1 MPFFNTKYPIICTPM
16 NKVSDAKLALAA
28 HTAGIIPSLIASF
41 SALSETVVELEKFN
55 NGAGNFTDLILAV
68 SPAQLSP
75 ELIDVILT
83 YNVTHLQLIDDIK
96 TVAEELALSSLKK
109 KNIKI
114 IVKRISTRSRGAE
127 YLHLVDAI
135 DIKGPEGASRVVNDG
150 VPLSSRLSQLQ
161 MLNPDLPIIV
171 TGGISTSAEIRQY
184 LDAGA
189 VAVGL
194 GTVFALSEES
204 CINYEKK
211 LAMIEKSFA
220 DVRNIGVSKQNA
232 IIFTPIPDEDANHTR
247 GLLIGRDSSSKG
259 LLFAGKAIDNISS
272 IKSVATI
279 VKELTAD
286 L

>member
-1 MPFFNTKYPIICTPM
+1 MPFFNAKYPIICTPM

-28 HTAGIIPSLIASF
+28 QAAGIIPSLVASF
-41 SALSETVVELEKFN
+41 SALSETAVELEKFN

-83 YNVTHLQLIDDIK
+83 YNVTHLQLLADIK
-96 TVAEELALSSLKK
+96 TAAEELMLSGLKK

-114 IVKRISTRSRGAE
+114 IVKRLSTNPRGAE

-150 VPLSSRLSQLQ
+150 VPLSRRLSQLQ
-161 MLNPDLPIIV
+161 LLYPELPIIV

-211 LAMIEKSFA
+211 LAMLEKSFA
-220 DVRNIGVSKQNA
+220 DVQNIGVGKQNA
-232 IIFTPIPDEDANHTR
+232 IVFTPIPDKDSNHTA

-259 LLFAGKAIDNISS
+259 LLFAGRAIDNISS

-279 VKELTAD
+279 VKELTVD

>member
-1 MPFFNTKYPIICTPM
+1 MPFFNAKYPIICTPM

-28 HTAGIIPSLIASF
+28 HAAGIIPSLVASF
-41 SALSETVVELEKFN
+41 SALSETAVELEKFN

-83 YNVTHLQLIDDIK
+83 YNVTHLQLIDGK
-96 TVAEELALSSLKK
+96 ATNTEKLALYNLKK

-114 IVKRISTRSRGAE
+114 IVKRLSTATRGVE

-211 LAMIEKSFA
+211 LAMLEKSFA
-220 DVRNIGVSKQNA
+220 DVRNIGVNKQNA
-232 IIFTPIPDEDANHTR
+232 IIFSPIPDKDSNHTA

-279 VKELTAD
+279 VKELTVD

>member
-1 MPFFNTKYPIICTPM
+1 MPFFKSKYPIICTPM

-28 HTAGIIPSLIASF
+28 HTAGIIPSLVASF
-41 SALSETVVELEKFN
+41 GALSETAVELEKFN

-83 YNVTHLQLIDDIK
+83 YNVTHLQLLEDIK
-96 TVAEELALSSLKK
+96 NVAEELMLSGLKK

-114 IVKRISTRSRGAE
+114 IVKRLSTNPRGVE

-211 LAMIEKSFA
+211 LAMLEKSFA
-220 DVRNIGVSKQNA
+220 NVRNIGVSKQNA

-279 VKELTAD
+279 VKELTVD

>member
-1 MPFFNTKYPIICTPM
+1 M

-114 IVKRISTRSRGAE
+114 IVKRISTRSIGAE

-135 DIKGPEGASRVVNDG
+135 DIKGPEGASRVINDG
-150 VPLSSRLSQLQ
+150 GPLSSRLSQLQ

-232 IIFTPIPDEDANHTR
+232 IVFTPIPDEDANHTR

-279 VKELTAD
+279 VKELIAD

>member
-1 MPFFNTKYPIICTPM
+1 MSFFKSKYPIICTPM

-28 HTAGIIPSLIASF
+28 HTAGIIPSLVALF
-41 SALSETVVELEKFN
+41 GALSETAVELEKFN

-83 YNVTHLQLIDDIK
+83 YNVTHLQLLEDIK
-96 TVAEELALSSLKK
+96 NVAEELMLSGLKK

-114 IVKRISTRSRGAE
+114 IVKRLSTTPSGVK

-135 DIKGPEGASRVVNDG
+135 DIKGPEAASRVINDG
-150 VPLSSRLSQLQ
+150 VPLSGRLSQLQ
-161 MLNPDLPIIV
+161 MLYPELPIIV

-211 LAMIEKSFA
+211 LAMLEKSFA
-220 DVRNIGVSKQNA
+220 DVRNIGVNKQNA
-232 IIFTPIPDEDANHTR
+232 IIFSPIPDKDSNNTA

-259 LLFAGKAIDNISS
+259 LLFAGRAIDNISS

-279 VKELTAD
+279 VKELTVD

>member
-1 MPFFNTKYPIICTPM
+1 MPFFNAKYPIICTPM

-28 HTAGIIPSLIASF
+28 HAAGIIPSLVASF
-41 SALSETVVELEKFN
+41 GALSETAVELEKFN

-83 YNVTHLQLIDDIK
+83 YNVTHLQLLEDIK
-96 TVAEELALSSLKK
+96 NVAEELMLSGLKK

-114 IVKRISTRSRGAE
+114 IVKRLSTNPRGVE

-161 MLNPDLPIIV
+161 MLYPDLPIIV

-211 LAMIEKSFA
+211 LAMLEKSFA
-220 DVRNIGVSKQNA
+220 DVRNIGVNKQNA

-259 LLFAGKAIDNISS
+259 LLFAGRAIDNISS

-279 VKELTAD
+279 VKELTVD

>member
-1 MPFFNTKYPIICTPM
+1 MPFFNAKYPIICTPM

-28 HTAGIIPSLIASF
+28 QAAGIIPSLVASF
-41 SALSETVVELEKFN
+41 TALSETAVELEKFN
-55 NGAGNFTDLILAV
+55 HGAGNFTDLILAAT
-68 SPAQLSP
+68 PAQLSP

-83 YNVTHLQLIDDIK
+83 YNVTHLQLLADIK
-96 TVAEELALSSLKK
+96 TAAEELMLSGLKK

-114 IVKRISTRSRGAE
+114 IVKRLSTNPRGAE

-135 DIKGPEGASRVVNDG
+135 DIKGPEAASRVVNDG
-150 VPLSSRLSQLQ
+150 VPLSRRLSQLQ
-161 MLNPDLPIIV
+161 VLYPELPIIV

-211 LAMIEKSFA
+211 LAMLEKSFA
-220 DVRNIGVSKQNA
+220 NVRNIGVGKQNA
-232 IIFTPIPDEDANHTR
+232 IIFTPIPDKDSNHTA

-279 VKELTAD
+279 VKELTVD

>member
-1 MPFFNTKYPIICTPM
+1 MPFFNAKYPIICTPM

-83 YNVTHLQLIDDIK
+83 YNVTHLQLLNDIA

-135 DIKGPEGASRVVNDG
+135 DIKGPEGASRVINDG

-279 VKELTAD
+279 VKELIAD

>member
-1 MPFFNTKYPIICTPM
+1 M

-28 HTAGIIPSLIASF
+28 HTAGIIPSLVALF
-41 SALSETVVELEKFN
+41 GALSETAVELEKFN

-68 SPAQLSP
+68 TPAQLSP
-75 ELIDVILT
+75 ELIDIILT
-83 YNVTHLQLIDDIK
+83 YNVTHLQLISSIQTA
-96 TVAEELALSSLKK
+96 TVAEELALISLKK

-114 IVKRISTRSRGAE
+114 IVKHLKTTTRSME
-127 YLHLVDAI
+127 NLHLVDAI

-150 VPLSSRLSQLQ
+150 ISLPQRLSQLQ
-161 MLNPDLPIIV
+161 VWYPELPIIV

-211 LAMIEKSFA
+211 LAMLEKSFA

-232 IIFTPIPDEDANHTR
+232 IIFSPIPDKDTNNTA

-279 VKELTAD
+279 VKELTVD

>member
-1 MPFFNTKYPIICTPM
+1 MPFFNAKYPIICTPM

-28 HTAGIIPSLIASF
+28 QAAGIIPSLVASF
-41 SALSETVVELEKFN
+41 TALSETAVELEKFN

-83 YNVTHLQLIDDIK
+83 YNVTHLQLLEDIK
-96 TVAEELALSSLKK
+96 NAAEELMLSGLKK

-114 IVKRISTRSRGAE
+114 IVKRLSTNPRGVE

-161 MLNPDLPIIV
+161 MLYPDLPIIV

-211 LAMIEKSFA
+211 LAMLEKSFA
-220 DVRNIGVSKQNA
+220 NVRNIGVSKQNA

-279 VKELTAD
+279 VKELTVD

>member
-1 MPFFNTKYPIICTPM
+1 MPFFNAKYPIICTPM

-28 HTAGIIPSLIASF
+28 HAAGIIPSLVASF
-41 SALSETVVELEKFN
+41 SALSETAVELEKFN

-83 YNVTHLQLIDDIK
+83 YNVTHLQLLEDIK
-96 TVAEELALSSLKK
+96 TAAEELMLSGLKK

-114 IVKRISTRSRGAE
+114 IVKRLSTIPRGAE

-135 DIKGPEGASRVVNDG
+135 DIKGPEAASRVVNDG

-211 LAMIEKSFA
+211 LAMLEKSFA
-220 DVRNIGVSKQNA
+220 DVQNIGVGKQNA

-279 VKELTAD
+279 VKELTVD

>member
-1 MPFFNTKYPIICTPM
+1 MSFFKSKYPIICTPM

-28 HTAGIIPSLIASF
+28 HTAGIIPSLVASF
-41 SALSETVVELEKFN
+41 TALSETVVELEKFN
-55 NGAGNFTDLILAV
+55 NGAGNFTDLILALT
-68 SPAQLSP
+68 PAQLSP

-83 YNVTHLQLIDDIK
+83 YNVTHLQLLDNIK
-96 TVAEELALSSLKK
+96 TVEDSALSSLKK

-114 IVKRISTRSRGAE
+114 IKKCLSTHSRGVE
-127 YLHLVDAI
+127 YLQLVDAI

-150 VPLSSRLSQLQ
+150 VPLSRRLSQLQ
-161 MLNPDLPIIV
+161 MLYPKLPIIV

-211 LAMIEKSFA
+211 LAMLEKSFA
-220 DVRNIGVSKQNA
+220 DVRNIGVNKQNA
-232 IIFTPIPDEDANHTR
+232 IVFTPIPTSDSNHTP
-247 GLLIGRDSSSKG
+247 GLLVGRDTVDKG
-259 LLFAGKAIDNISS
+259 HIFAGKAIDNISS

-279 VKELTAD
+279 VKELIAD

>member
-1 MPFFNTKYPIICTPM
+1 MPFFNAKYPIICTPM
-16 NKVSDAKLALAA
+16 NTVSDAKLALAA
-28 HTAGIIPSLIASF
+28 HAAGIIPSLVASF
-41 SALSETVVELEKFN
+41 SALSETAVELEKFN

-83 YNVTHLQLIDDIK
+83 YNVTHLHLLDDIK
-96 TVAEELALSSLKK
+96 TASEESALSGLKK

-114 IVKRISTRSRGAE
+114 IVKRLSTIPRGVE

-135 DIKGPEGASRVVNDG
+135 DIKGPEAASRVVNDG

-211 LAMIEKSFA
+211 LAMLEKSFA
-220 DVRNIGVSKQNA
+220 DVQNIGVGKQNA
-232 IIFTPIPDEDANHTR
+232 IIFTPIPDKDSNHTA

-259 LLFAGKAIDNISS
+259 LLFAGRAIDNISS

-279 VKELTAD
+279 VKELTVD

>member
-1 MPFFNTKYPIICTPM
+1 MPFFNAKYPIICTPM

-28 HTAGIIPSLIASF
+28 HAAGIIPSLVASF
-41 SALSETVVELEKFN
+41 SALLETAVELEKFN

-83 YNVTHLQLIDDIK
+83 YNVTHLQLLDDIK
-96 TVAEELALSSLKK
+96 TASEESALSGLKK

-114 IVKRISTRSRGAE
+114 IVKRLSTIPRGVE

-135 DIKGPEGASRVVNDG
+135 DIKGPEAASRVVNDG
-150 VPLSSRLSQLQ
+150 VPLPRRLSELQ
-161 MLNPDLPIIV
+161 MLNPGLPIIV

-211 LAMIEKSFA
+211 LAMLEKSFA
-220 DVRNIGVSKQNA
+220 DVQNIGVGKQNA
-232 IIFTPIPDEDANHTR
+232 IIFTPIPDKDSNHTA
-247 GLLIGRDSSSKG
+247 GLLIGRDSSNKG

-279 VKELTAD
+279 VKELTVD

>member
-1 MPFFNTKYPIICTPM
+1 MPFFNAKYPIICTPM
-16 NKVSDAKLALAA
+16 NRVSDAKLALAA
-28 HTAGIIPSLIASF
+28 HAAGIIPSLVASF
-41 SALSETVVELEKFN
+41 TSLSETVVELEKFN
-55 NGAGNFTDLILAV
+55 NGAGNFTDLILAAT
-68 SPAQLSP
+68 PAQLSP

-83 YNVTHLQLIDDIK
+83 YNVTHLQLIDGIK
-96 TVAEELALSSLKK
+96 TNTEKLALYNLKK

-114 IVKRISTRSRGAE
+114 IKKRLSTATVE

-150 VPLSSRLSQLQ
+150 VPLSRRLSQLQ
-161 MLNPDLPIIV
+161 VLYPELPIIV

-211 LAMIEKSFA
+211 LAMLEKSFA
-220 DVRNIGVSKQNA
+220 DVRNIGVNKQNA
-232 IIFTPIPDEDANHTR
+232 IIFSPITDRDSNNTA
-247 GLLIGRDSSSKG
+247 GLLIGRDTVDKG
-259 LLFAGKAIDNISS
+259 HIFAGKAIDNISS
-272 IKSVATI
+272 IKSVATLSLI
-279 VKELTAD
+279 HI
-286 L
+286 

>member
-1 MPFFNTKYPIICTPM
+1 MPFFNAKYPIICTPM

-28 HTAGIIPSLIASF
+28 QAAGIIPSLVASF
-41 SALSETVVELEKFN
+41 TALSETVDKLEKFN

-83 YNVTHLQLIDDIK
+83 YNVTHLQLIADIK

-114 IVKRISTRSRGAE
+114 IVKRISTHSRGAE

-135 DIKGPEGASRVVNDG
+135 DIKGPEGASRVINDG

-211 LAMIEKSFA
+211 LAMIEKSFS

-247 GLLIGRDSSSKG
+247 GLIIGRDSSNKG

-279 VKELTAD
+279 VKELTAE

>member
-1 MPFFNTKYPIICTPM
+1 MPFFNAKYPIICTPM

-28 HTAGIIPSLIASF
+28 QAAGIIPSLVASF
-41 SALSETVVELEKFN
+41 TALSETVDKLEKFN

-68 SPAQLSP
+68 TPAQLSP

-83 YNVTHLQLIDDIK
+83 YNVTHLQLIDGIK
-96 TVAEELALSSLKK
+96 TDTEKLALYSLKK

-114 IVKRISTRSRGAE
+114 IKKCLSTISREAE

-135 DIKGPEGASRVVNDG
+135 DIKGPEGASRVINDG
-150 VPLSSRLSQLQ
+150 VPLSRRLSQLQ

-211 LAMIEKSFA
+211 LAMIEKSFS

-232 IIFTPIPDEDANHTR
+232 IVFTTIPDEDANNTA
-247 GLLIGRDSSSKG
+247 GLLAGRDTVDQG
-259 LLFAGKAIDNISS
+259 HIFAGKAIDNISS

-279 VKELTAD
+279 VKELTAE

>member
-1 MPFFNTKYPIICTPM
+1 M

-28 HTAGIIPSLIASF
+28 HAAGIIPSLVASF

-55 NGAGNFTDLILAV
+55 HGAGNFTDLILAV
-68 SPAQLSP
+68 TPAQLSP
-75 ELIDVILT
+75 ELIDVILN
-83 YNVTHLQLIDDIK
+83 YNVTHLQLLDNIK
-96 TVAEELALSSLKK
+96 TVEDSALSSLKK

-135 DIKGPEGASRVVNDG
+135 DIKGPEGASRVINDG

>member
-1 MPFFNTKYPIICTPM
+1 MPIFNTKYPIICTPM
-16 NKVSDAKLALAA
+16 NKVSDARLALAA
-28 HTAGIIPSLIASF
+28 HIAGIIPSLVAS
-41 SALSETVVELEKFN
+41 LIDLLETVGELEKFN
-55 NGAGNFTDLILAV
+55 NGAGNFTDLILAAT
-68 SPAQLSP
+68 PAQLSP

-83 YNVTHLQLIDDIK
+83 YNVTHLQLIDRIT

-114 IVKRISTRSRGAE
+114 IQKRLSTRSRGAE

-150 VPLSSRLSQLQ
+150 VPLSRRLSQLQ

-211 LAMIEKSFA
+211 LAMLEKSFA
-220 DVRNIGVSKQNA
+220 DVRNIGVNKQNA
-232 IIFTPIPDEDANHTR
+232 IVFTPIPTSDLNHTA
-247 GLLIGRDSSSKG
+247 GLLVGRDTVDKG
-259 LLFAGKAIDNISS
+259 HIFAGKAIDNISS

-279 VKELTAD
+279 VKELTVD

>member
-1 MPFFNTKYPIICTPM
+1 MPFFNAKYPIICTPM

-28 HTAGIIPSLIASF
+28 QAAGIIPSLVASF
-41 SALSETVVELEKFN
+41 SALSETAVELEKFN

-83 YNVTHLQLIDDIK
+83 YNVTHLHLLDDIK
-96 TVAEELALSSLKK
+96 TASEESALSGLKK

-114 IVKRISTRSRGAE
+114 IVKRLSTIPRGAE

-135 DIKGPEGASRVVNDG
+135 DIKGPEAASRVVNDG

-211 LAMIEKSFA
+211 LAMLEKSFA
-220 DVRNIGVSKQNA
+220 DVQNIGVGKQNA
-232 IIFTPIPDEDANHTR
+232 IIFTPIPDKDSNHTA

-259 LLFAGKAIDNISS
+259 LLFAGRAIDNISS

-279 VKELTAD
+279 VKELTVD

>member
-1 MPFFNTKYPIICTPM
+1 M

-28 HTAGIIPSLIASF
+28 HAAGIIPSLVASF

-55 NGAGNFTDLILAV
+55 HGAGNFTDLILAV

-83 YNVTHLQLIDDIK
+83 YNVTHLQLLDSIK
-96 TVAEELALSSLKK
+96 TVAEKLALSSLKK

-114 IVKRISTRSRGAE
+114 IKKCLSSAIYIGAE
-127 YLHLVDAI
+127 YPHLVDAM

-150 VPLSSRLSQLQ
+150 VPLSRRLSQLQ
-161 MLNPDLPIIV
+161 MLYPELPIIV

-232 IIFTPIPDEDANHTR
+232 IVFTPIPDGDANNTR
-247 GLLIGRDSSSKG
+247 GLIIGRDSSNEG

-279 VKELTAD
+279 VKELIAD

>member
-1 MPFFNTKYPIICTPM
+1 MPFFNAKYPIICTPM

-28 HTAGIIPSLIASF
+28 QAAGIIPSLVASF
-41 SALSETVVELEKFN
+41 TALSETAVELEKFN
-55 NGAGNFTDLILAV
+55 NGAGNFTDLILALT
-68 SPAQLSP
+68 PAQLSP

-83 YNVTHLQLIDDIK
+83 YNVTHLQLLEDIK
-96 TVAEELALSSLKK
+96 NAAEELMLSGLKK

-114 IVKRISTRSRGAE
+114 IVKRLSTNPRGVE

-161 MLNPDLPIIV
+161 MLYPDLPIIV

-211 LAMIEKSFA
+211 LAMLEKSFA
-220 DVRNIGVSKQNA
+220 NVRNIGVSKQNA

-279 VKELTAD
+279 VKELTVD

>member
-1 MPFFNTKYPIICTPM
+1 MPFFNAKYPIICTPM

-28 HTAGIIPSLIASF
+28 QAAGIIPSLVASF
-41 SALSETVVELEKFN
+41 SALSETAVELEKFN

-83 YNVTHLQLIDDIK
+83 YNVTHLQLLEDIK
-96 TVAEELALSSLKK
+96 TAAEELILSGLKK

-114 IVKRISTRSRGAE
+114 IVKRLSTIPRGVE
-127 YLHLVDAI
+127 YSHLVDAI
-135 DIKGPEGASRVVNDG
+135 DIKGPEAASRVVNDG
-150 VPLSSRLSQLQ
+150 VPLSRRLSQLQ
-161 MLNPDLPIIV
+161 LLYPELPIIV

-211 LAMIEKSFA
+211 LAMLEKSFA
-220 DVRNIGVSKQNA
+220 DIQNIGVGKQNA
-232 IIFTPIPDEDANHTR
+232 IIFTPIPDKDSNHTA

-259 LLFAGKAIDNISS
+259 LLFAGRAIDNISS

-279 VKELTAD
+279 VKELTVD

>member
-1 MPFFNTKYPIICTPM
+1 
-16 NKVSDAKLALAA
+16 
-28 HTAGIIPSLIASF
+28 
-41 SALSETVVELEKFN
+41 
-55 NGAGNFTDLILAV
+55 
-68 SPAQLSP
+68 
-75 ELIDVILT
+75 
-83 YNVTHLQLIDDIK
+83 
-96 TVAEELALSSLKK
+96 
-109 KNIKI
+109 
-114 IVKRISTRSRGAE
+114 
-127 YLHLVDAI
+127 
-135 DIKGPEGASRVVNDG
+135 
-150 VPLSSRLSQLQ
+150 

-211 LAMIEKSFA
+211 LAMLEKSFA
-220 DVRNIGVSKQNA
+220 DVQNIGVGKQNA
-232 IIFTPIPDEDANHTR
+232 IIFTPIPDKDSNHTA

-259 LLFAGKAIDNISS
+259 LLFAGRAIDNISS

-279 VKELTAD
+279 VKELTVD

>member
-1 MPFFNTKYPIICTPM
+1 M

-28 HTAGIIPSLIASF
+28 HTAGIIPSLVASF
-41 SALSETVVELEKFN
+41 TALSETVVELEKFN
-55 NGAGNFTDLILAV
+55 NGAGNFTDLILALT
-68 SPAQLSP
+68 PAQLSP

-83 YNVTHLQLIDDIK
+83 YNVTHLQLLDNIK
-96 TVAEELALSSLKK
+96 TVEDSALSSLKK

-114 IVKRISTRSRGAE
+114 IKKCLSTHSRGVE

-150 VPLSSRLSQLQ
+150 VPLSRRLSQLQ
-161 MLNPDLPIIV
+161 MLYPELPIIV

-211 LAMIEKSFA
+211 LAMLEKSFA
-220 DVRNIGVSKQNA
+220 DVRNIGVNKQNA
-232 IIFTPIPDEDANHTR
+232 IVFTPIPTSDSNHTP
-247 GLLIGRDSSSKG
+247 GLLVGRDTVDKG
-259 LLFAGKAIDNISS
+259 HIFAGKAIDNISS

-279 VKELTAD
+279 VKELIAD

>member
-1 MPFFNTKYPIICTPM
+1 M

-28 HTAGIIPSLIASF
+28 HAAGIIPSLVASF
-41 SALSETVVELEKFN
+41 SALSETAVELEKFN

-75 ELIDVILT
+75 ELIDIILT
-83 YNVTHLQLIDDIK
+83 YNVTHLQLISSIQTA
-96 TVAEELALSSLKK
+96 TVAEELALISLKK

-114 IVKRISTRSRGAE
+114 IVKRLSTIHRGVG

-150 VPLSSRLSQLQ
+150 VSLPQRVSRLQVLY
-161 MLNPDLPIIV
+161 PELPIIV

-211 LAMIEKSFA
+211 LAMLEKSFA

-232 IIFTPIPDEDANHTR
+232 IIFSPIPDKDTNNTA

-279 VKELTAD
+279 VKELTVD

>member
-1 MPFFNTKYPIICTPM
+1 MPFFNAKYPIICTPM
-16 NKVSDAKLALAA
+16 NRVSDAKLALAA
-28 HTAGIIPSLIASF
+28 HAAGIIPSLVASF
-41 SALSETVVELEKFN
+41 TSLSETVVELEKFN
-55 NGAGNFTDLILAV
+55 NGAGNFTDLILAAT
-68 SPAQLSP
+68 PAQLSP

-83 YNVTHLQLIDDIK
+83 YNVTHLQLIDGIK
-96 TVAEELALSSLKK
+96 TNTEKLALYNLKK

-114 IVKRISTRSRGAE
+114 IKKRLSTATVE

-150 VPLSSRLSQLQ
+150 VPLSRRLSQLQ
-161 MLNPDLPIIV
+161 VLYPELPIIV

-211 LAMIEKSFA
+211 LAMLEKSFA
-220 DVRNIGVSKQNA
+220 DVRNIGVNKQNA
-232 IIFTPIPDEDANHTR
+232 IIFSPITDRDSNNTA
-247 GLLIGRDSSSKG
+247 GLLIGRDTVDKG
-259 LLFAGKAIDNISS
+259 HIFAGKAIDNISS

-279 VKELTAD
+279 VKELTVD